1 MDNSTQISEDVKNKL
16 YAELS
21 DLLLRA
27 LENNAI
33 DAESAQ
39 DASAFIL
46 ERIDQIEDA
55 LFLEAFL
62 EELVD
67 RWYCFQPILLQY
79 QQKAEEEQSQQG
91 IQNIQNQIDQLNQ

>member
-1 MDNSTQISEDVKNKL
+1 MDESTQISKKKKNKL

-33 DAESAQ
+33 DAENAQ

-46 ERIDQIEDA
+46 ERIDQIEDG

-67 RWYCFQPILLQY
+67 RWFCFQPILLEY
-79 QQKAEEEQSQQG
+79 QQKAEEKQAQEG
-91 IQNIQNQIDQLNQ
+91 IQDIQNQINQIN